1 MCECVV
7 CECVCVL
14 GVCTTHCSLVED
26 SHVYSSLVLATTAV
40 DLTHR
45 ERTATIET
53 TQYKN
58 IK

>member
-1 MCECVV
+1 M
-7 CECVCVL
+7 L
-14 GVCTTHCSLVED
+14 GVCTTHRSLVED

-40 DLTHR
+40 DLTQR